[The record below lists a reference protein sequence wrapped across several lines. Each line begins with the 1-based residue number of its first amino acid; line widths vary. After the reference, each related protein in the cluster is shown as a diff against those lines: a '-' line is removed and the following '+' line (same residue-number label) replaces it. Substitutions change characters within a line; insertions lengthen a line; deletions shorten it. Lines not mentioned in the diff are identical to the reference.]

1 MGWHVARSSTLALS
15 LLGSAAWFGGA
26 AEAQQAFTRIQAFG
40 DSYVDTG
47 NALALLKQFAPAA
60 YAQLAPI
67 YPTGRFSGGTNYVD
81 TISSLL
87 NIPQQNYAIGGAEAT
102 TANTIAGLPGF
113 TQEWQGFVASGGR
126 IAPSDLV
133 LLNIGGN
140 DARVYYQGGGS
151 PAGAPAAA
159 TVSATAAI
167 TGINALVSAGA
178 RTIVYS
184 GGDVSGL
191 PEAAAFPSSAVA
203 VGSVFSNIYN
213 QQVEA
218 ALGGLARSGTRAEY
232 IDLTLLENQIIA
244 RPGVYGFTNTGACS
258 VACIGN
264 PALQNQ
270 YLYYVDGIHLTSHGF
285 AVLGEYEVNRLEAP
299 GTFPA
304 QGDVG
309 RITEI
314 AFAQTLF
321 GRMDLF
327 GGAARAPLRELADL
341 PARAPL
347 AVAPPPV
354 NPLSV
359 VLLVDGGAGDGT
371 RSSAGTG
378 YTFTSI
384 GGTVAAEYRFNDAFL
399 FGAAFNYSNPDL
411 KLSDNQAR
419 TQADSYQFGV
429 YGTWTTPTVFVQGLA
444 TGGVQTYHN
453 TRAGVVDTV
462 GSDPNGNTFVVGGKI
477 GRLFDVEAG
486 GLRVGPIA
494 GLLYGRAHVND
505 FTEHGDPV
513 LTLRVGSQTEDTL
526 IASGGA
532 QIRAPAFYQGI
543 ALDAFA
549 NFTVESDVTGDGRI
563 IQYGAT
569 SAPLI
574 VNSLAVPSGDSRRPY
589 GRVAAGFSAPVT
601 PTVSVT
607 AFATTTIDRPGGNDF
622 SGNGGI
628 KFAF

>member
-1 MGWHVARSSTLALS
+1 MVTRIARASMYAAALLASSALS
-15 LLGSAAWFGGA
+15 TAH
-26 AEAQQAFTRIQAFG
+26 AQQAFTRIQAFG

-47 NALALLKQFAPAA
+47 NAIALLKQYAPAT

-81 TISSLL
+81 TVSSLL
-87 NIPQQNYAIGGAEAT
+87 AIPQLNYAIGGAEAGPG
-102 TANTIAGLPGF
+102 NTITGLPGF
-113 TQEWQGFVASGGR
+113 AQEWQGFVASGGR

-151 PAGAPAAA
+151 LAGAPAAA
-159 TVSATAAI
+159 TVSASQAI
-167 TGINALVSAGA
+167 AGIDALVGVGA

-191 PEAAAFPSSAVA
+191 PEAAAYPNAATGSAYSQV
-203 VGSVFSNIYN
+203 YN

-218 ALGGLARSGTRAEY
+218 ALGGLARSGVRVEY
-232 IDLTLLENQIIA
+232 IDLSLLENEIIA
-244 RPGVYGFTNTGACS
+244 RPGVYGFTNTGACT

-285 AVLGEYEVNRLEAP
+285 AVLGEYEVNRLQAP
-299 GTFPA
+299 GTLPA

-309 RITEI
+309 RITEM

-341 PARAPL
+341 PARAPF
-347 AVAPPPV
+347 APPLPPV

-371 RSSAGTG
+371 STSAGNG

-384 GGTVAAEYRFNDAFL
+384 GGTVAAEYRYSDAFL
-399 FGAAFNYSNPDL
+399 FGAAFNYSHPDL
-411 KLSDNQAR
+411 KLSDAQAR

-429 YGTWTTPTVFVQGLA
+429 YGTWTTPTVFIQGLA

-453 TRAGVVDTV
+453 TRAGVVDTI
-462 GSDPNGNTFVVGGKI
+462 GSDPTGNTFVVGGKI
-477 GRLFDVEAG
+477 GRLFDLEAS

-494 GLLYGRAHVND
+494 GLLYGRAHVNG
-505 FTEHGDPV
+505 FSEQGDPS
-513 LTLRVGSQTEDTL
+513 LNLHVGTQTEDTL

-532 QIRAPAFYQGI
+532 QIRAPSFYQGVPV
-543 ALDAFA
+543 DAFV
-549 NFTVESDVTGDGRI
+549 NLTVESDVTGNGRI

-574 VNSLAVPSGDSRRPY
+574 VNSLAVPTDDTRRPY
-589 GRVAAGFSAPVT
+589 GRVAAGLAVPVSA
-601 PTVSVT
+601 TVSLT